1 MATGNGA
8 GSVSINTI
16 LRLDKGR
23 GAPSCCLLAFALVI
37 QVIEDTGRIT
47 AQPPAPATLPL
58 VGQPLDARMP
68 LSLLEAV
75 RIVDTPD
82 SELDAELVHELRN
95 KRFGL
100 SETVNAQIRRY
111 SEMARKPQRVAYDEV
126 LALSRLIGRR
136 PDSDL
141 VFREAGRRLAR
152 AALASF
158 SSAGRHAATSLPSLL
173 GRPIAL
179 RQLRRFARAFLD
191 GKLQRQG
198 SALVLEVVAPVS
210 ADAAPRSAGC
220 GFYEAALREALQ
232 TLAGAEG
239 LVEHV
244 ACRARGDASCQWRTD
259 WRKR

>member
-1 MATGNGA
+1 M
-8 GSVSINTI
+8 
-16 LRLDKGR
+16 
-23 GAPSCCLLAFALVI
+23 I
-37 QVIEDTGRIT
+37 QVIEDSGRT
-47 AQPPAPATLPL
+47 VSQSNQAQLPL
-58 VGQPLDARMP
+58 IGQPLNALLP

-75 RIVDTPD
+75 RAMDTPN

-100 SETVNAQIRRY
+100 SETVHAQIRRY
-111 SEMARKPQRVAYDEV
+111 NEMVRKPQRVQYDEV

-136 PDSDL
+136 PDADL

-152 AALASF
+152 TALSELSTTARRAAL
-158 SSAGRHAATSLPSLL
+158 SLPAML

-179 RQLRRFARAFLD
+179 RQLRRMSRDFLN

-198 SALVLEVVAPVS
+198 SAIVLEVLAPVS

-220 GFYEAALREALQ
+220 GLYEAALREALL

-239 LVEHV
+239 MVEHV
-244 ACRARGDASCQWRTD
+244 ACRARGDAACQWRTD

>member
-1 MATGNGA
+1 M
-8 GSVSINTI
+8 
-16 LRLDKGR
+16 
-23 GAPSCCLLAFALVI
+23 I
-37 QVIEDTGRIT
+37 QVIEETGRTT
-47 AQPPAPATLPL
+47 ALTNQAHLPL
-58 VGQPLDARMP
+58 VGQPLDARLP

-75 RIVDTPD
+75 RIIDTPD

-111 SEMARKPQRVAYDEV
+111 NEMVRKPQRVAYDEV

-136 PDSDL
+136 PDADL

-152 AALASF
+152 SALSTLSGTSRRAVL
-158 SSAGRHAATSLPSLL
+158 SLPSLI

-179 RQLRRFARAFLD
+179 RQLRRLSRSFLD
-191 GKLQRQG
+191 GKLQRHG
-198 SALVLEVVAPVS
+198 SAIVLEVVAPVS

-220 GFYEAALREALQ
+220 GLYEAALRESLQ
-232 TLAGAEG
+232 TLAGADG

-244 ACRARGDASCQWRTD
+244 ACRARGDVSCQWRTD

>member
-1 MATGNGA
+1 M
-8 GSVSINTI
+8 
-16 LRLDKGR
+16 
-23 GAPSCCLLAFALVI
+23 
-37 QVIEDTGRIT
+37 
-47 AQPPAPATLPL
+47 
-58 VGQPLDARMP
+58 
-68 LSLLEAV
+68 
-75 RIVDTPD
+75 DTPD

-111 SEMARKPQRVAYDEV
+111 NEMVRKSHRVNYDEV

-136 PDSDL
+136 PDADL

-152 AALASF
+152 SALSTLSTTTRKAAIA
-158 SSAGRHAATSLPSLL
+158 LPALV

-179 RQLRRFARAFLD
+179 RQLRRVSRTFLD

-198 SALVLEVVAPVS
+198 SAIVLEVIAPVS

-220 GFYEAALREALQ
+220 GLYEAALRESLQ
-232 TLAGAEG
+232 TLAGADG

>member
-1 MATGNGA
+1 
-8 GSVSINTI
+8 
-16 LRLDKGR
+16 
-23 GAPSCCLLAFALVI
+23 VI
-37 QVIEDTGRIT
+37 QVIEET
-47 AQPPAPATLPL
+47 ARTAALTNQAHLPL

-75 RIVDTPD
+75 RLIDTPD
-82 SELDAELVHELRN
+82 FEPDAELVHELRN

-111 SEMARKPQRVAYDEV
+111 HEMVRKPQRVAYDEV
-126 LALSRLIGRR
+126 LALSRLLGRR
-136 PDSDL
+136 PDADL

-152 AALASF
+152 RALETF
-158 SSAGRHAATSLPSLL
+158 SGAGRKAAVSLPALI
-173 GRPIAL
+173 GRPLAL
-179 RQLRRFARAFLD
+179 RQLRRLSRTFLD
-191 GKLQRQG
+191 GKLQRLG
-198 SALVLEVVAPVS
+198 SALVLEVVSPIS

-220 GFYEAALREALQ
+220 GLYEAALRESLQ

>member
-1 MATGNGA
+1 M
-8 GSVSINTI
+8 S
-16 LRLDKGR
+16 
-23 GAPSCCLLAFALVI
+23 LAFDLVI
-37 QVIEDTGRIT
+37 QVIEESGRAT
-47 AQPPAPATLPL
+47 PHHNQAQLPL
-58 VGQPLDARMP
+58 QGQPLDARVP

-75 RIVDTPD
+75 RSIDTPD
-82 SELDAELVHELRN
+82 SELEAELVHELRN

-100 SETVNAQIRRY
+100 SETVTAQIRRY
-111 SEMARKPQRVAYDEV
+111 VENVRRSQKVAYDEV

-136 PDSDL
+136 PDADL

-152 AALASF
+152 AALTTLSGT
-158 SSAGRHAATSLPSLL
+158 SKTAATSLPAII

-179 RQLRRFARAFLD
+179 RQLRRISRAFLD

-198 SALVLEVVAPVS
+198 SAIVLDIAAPVS

-220 GFYEAALREALQ
+220 GFYEAALRESLQ
-232 TLAGAEG
+232 TLVGAEG

-244 ACRARGDASCQWRTD
+244 ACRARGDNSCQWRTD

>member
-1 MATGNGA
+1 MVQAQSA
-8 GSVSINTI
+8 

-23 GAPSCCLLAFALVI
+23 GAQRAAPLAFALVI
-37 QVIEDTGRIT
+37 QVIEDSGRT
-47 AQPPAPATLPL
+47 TPHNNQAQLPL
-58 VGQPLDARMP
+58 VGQPLDARVP

-75 RIVDTPD
+75 RSMDTPD

-111 SEMARKPQRVAYDEV
+111 NEMVRKSHRVNYDEV

-136 PDSDL
+136 PDADL

-152 AALASF
+152 SALSTLSTTTRKAAIA
-158 SSAGRHAATSLPSLL
+158 LPALV

-179 RQLRRFARAFLD
+179 RQLRRVSRTFLD

-198 SALVLEVVAPVS
+198 SAIVLEVVAPVS

-220 GFYEAALREALQ
+220 GLYEAALRESLQ
-232 TLAGAEG
+232 TLAGADG

>member
-1 MATGNGA
+1 M
-8 GSVSINTI
+8 
-16 LRLDKGR
+16 
-23 GAPSCCLLAFALVI
+23 I
-37 QVIEDTGRIT
+37 QVIEEPGRT
-47 AQPPAPATLPL
+47 SPLTNQAHLPL
-58 VGQPLDARMP
+58 VGQPLDARVP

-75 RIVDTPD
+75 RIIDTPD

-111 SEMARKPQRVAYDEV
+111 NEMVRKPQRVAYDEV
-126 LALSRLIGRR
+126 LALSRLLGRR
-136 PDSDL
+136 PDADL

-152 AALASF
+152 SALSTLSGTSRKAAL
-158 SSAGRHAATSLPSLL
+158 SLPALI

-179 RQLRRFARAFLD
+179 RQLRRLSRSFLD
-191 GKLQRQG
+191 GKLQRSG
-198 SALVLEVVAPVS
+198 SAIVLEVVAPVS

-220 GFYEAALREALQ
+220 GLYEAALRESLQ
-232 TLAGAEG
+232 ALAGADG

-244 ACRARGDASCQWRTD
+244 ACRARGDGSCQWRTD

>member
-1 MATGNGA
+1 M
-8 GSVSINTI
+8 
-16 LRLDKGR
+16 
-23 GAPSCCLLAFALVI
+23 
-37 QVIEDTGRIT
+37 
-47 AQPPAPATLPL
+47 PL
-58 VGQPLDARMP
+58 SGQPLDARVP

-75 RIVDTPD
+75 RSIDTPD

-111 SEMARKPQRVAYDEV
+111 NDMVRRAQRVNYDEV

-136 PDSDL
+136 PDADL
-141 VFREAGRRLAR
+141 VFRDAGRRLAR
-152 AALASF
+152 SALATLS
-158 SSAGRHAATSLPSLL
+158 ATSRKAAVSLPALM

-179 RQLRRFARAFLD
+179 RQLRRMSRTFLD
-191 GKLQRQG
+191 GRLQRQG
-198 SALVLEVVAPVS
+198 SAIVLEVVAPVS

-220 GFYEAALREALQ
+220 GLYEAALRESMQA
-232 TLAGAEG
+232 LAGADG